1 MTPGKKIIVT
11 TYREGVPEGA
21 AARAFYQKLGF
32 IPGRMTAEFGSKVQ
46 EFVMEVAKWQ
56 IS

>member
-1 MTPGKKIIVT
+1 MASSRGFSIVRT
-11 TYREGVPEGA
+11 VKNPNRKTQED
-21 AARAFYQKLGF
+21 KLGF
-32 IPGRMTAEFGSKVQ
+32 VPGRMTVEFGIKVQ